1 MNYRRREIDMT
12 VALALLA
19 ERSNEGSDS
28 VSDLCSTAGAN
39 SFLPSIVV
47 YRHGLNLEVNM
58 NVASGLNIH
67 TVSPRN
73 YLWNFLSNLHQA
85 LLFISRQ

>member
-1 MNYRRREIDMT
+1 MTT
-12 VALALLA
+12 VALGVSA

-47 YRHGLNLEVNM
+47 YRHGVNLEVNI

-67 TVSPRN
+67 TSISGIFSQTYIRTSC
-73 YLWNFLSNLHQA
+73 LSEDTK
-85 LLFISRQ
+85 